1 MPILPHQHIFRLQI
15 SVHNAHHVQ
24 VVAASVYEDPL
35 HCKTPLTS
43 KKTYRSRN
51 ANKELVKMDDP
62 TDPKSLSRFELSTTS
77 SSQLTFLY
85 PLPSLQTRNPSLS
98 TQPDIHSLYPQ
109 NQVSSIT

>member
-62 TDPKSLSRFELSTTS
+62 TAQNLSLGS
-77 SSQLTFLY
+77 SSQQL
-85 PLPSLQTRNPSLS
+85 LPPS
-98 TQPDIHSLYPQ
+98 
-109 NQVSSIT
+109 